1 MTPRQ
6 LDVEVVRRRLAEIDR
21 LLRWL
26 GELGT
31 PDRSRLEAEWQTR
44 LLVER
49 ILTQLVEMAAGIN
62 LHVAGALG
70 VTAGDGYR
78 DSFTAMADAGVITRE
93 LARALSPSAGMRNV
107 LVHDYLDV
115 DHALVAAAVPLAA
128 EGFGR
133 YRHEVAA
140 WLGQQEG

>member
-1 MTPRQ
+1 MTPRG
-6 LDVEVVRRRLAEIDR
+6 LDVVVVRRRLAEIDR

-26 GELGT
+26 GELGE
-31 PDRSRLEAEWQTR
+31 PDAARLEADWQTR

-62 LHVAGALG
+62 LHVAAALG
-70 VTAGDGYR
+70 VSAGEGYR
-78 DSFTAMADAGVITRE
+78 DSFTALADSGVISRE
-93 LARALSPSAGMRNV
+93 LAATLSPSAGMRNV

-128 EGFGR
+128 DGFAR
-133 YRHEVAA
+133 YRRDVAA
-140 WLGQQEG
+140 WLADR